1 VNGLSLRVGP
11 PRERLDDDRA
21 RRRGAPGAAG
31 RRGAAAGRQVG
42 GDTVWL
48 DEIDVSRLPGPARA
62 ALDRGE
68 HTDLTLQT
76 ALLGVVRAEVDRGA

>member
-1 VNGLSLRVGP
+1 MSDSTTIDLGGEEYLVQREGGALR
-11 PRERLDDDRA
+11 L
-21 RRRGAPGAAG
+21 
-31 RRGAAAGRQVG
+31 GRQVG

-48 DEIDVSRLPGPARA
+48 DEIDVSQLPGPARE

-68 HTDLTLQT
+68 HSDLTLQT

>member
-1 VNGLSLRVGP
+1 VSDSTTIELGGEEYRVQRDGGALRP
-11 PRERLDDDRA
+11 
-21 RRRGAPGAAG
+21 
-31 RRGAAAGRQVG
+31 GRQVG